1 MDFPFRQAIPS
12 RLRRVRINSSAAASP
27 ASWQLALCVGPK
39 APLPQRRVVQT
50 PNRFGGGVAGE
61 RRKRGGAASVVISP
75 RHLLALA
82 NDARRGSKARL
93 GPQRFTINRASVCNR
108 KPSKSASPRLR
119 AALHPAACHPTSI
132 TEPPEDQP
140 KPQFSPAESRSRI
153 LRVLH
158 GPAPLLQRTTS
169 LYHRLSGPSVVIW

>member
-93 GPQRFTINRASVCNR
+93 GPQQFSINRASVCNR

-119 AALHPAACHPTSI
+119 AASTLRRAIRQASLSRRRISPSPS
-132 TEPPEDQP
+132 
-140 KPQFSPAESRSRI
+140 FLPAESRSRI